1 MRCPGPPGCSSE
13 QTDLELEPGGEGG
26 LGKTSWKGN
35 PGGKQSDGLG
45 QCAAFLGETQP
56 KPSLHGPF
64 YSASRST
71 VNESLLVSALM
82 YHMTTHAGK
91 SVGLE

>member
-1 MRCPGPPGCSSE
+1 MGSRVTAWANVLP
-13 QTDLELEPGGEGG
+13 
-26 LGKTSWKGN
+26 SWEK
-35 PGGKQSDGLG
+35 PS
-45 QCAAFLGETQP
+45 P